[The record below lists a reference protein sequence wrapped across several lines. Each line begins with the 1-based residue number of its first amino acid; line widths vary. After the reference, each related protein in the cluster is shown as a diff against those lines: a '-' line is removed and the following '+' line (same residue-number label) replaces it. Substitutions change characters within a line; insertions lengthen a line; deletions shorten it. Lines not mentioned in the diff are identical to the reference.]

1 MRLQSSSF
9 LSAVAIVAASTT
21 ASSSALAQACCAGAS
36 AVTPG
41 RLELHEDELVGVQL
55 KAGSVIGSYQTSR
68 QFLRNPAGVGEID
81 LEQDV
86 FGAVRVLR
94 RGQLALLAPV
104 IETQRRAPTAGTA
117 FGGGIGDINMSAR
130 YDFVLAG
137 ESQWVP
143 GIALLAGVTFP
154 AGKPPDQATQPLAV
168 DATGIGAF
176 QFNGALALE
185 QTFGPW
191 LVNATGIVAQRTTYQ
206 RETLATQVTL
216 LAALAYTFP
225 NDAGLAF
232 SGSYV
237 FEGDATS
244 SQGGTV
250 PLSAKSVTTFTL
262 SGLWPITDVWRV
274 IGSAYLNP
282 PIDSF
287 GSNQLADAGLSAGVI
302 RSWM

>member
-1 MRLQSSSF
+1 MRRSSSSF
-9 LSAVAIVAASTT
+9 ISAAGVLAALVAAP
-21 ASSSALAQACCAGAS
+21 SSAFAQACCAGAS

-41 RLELHEDELVGVQL
+41 RLELHENELVGVQL
-55 KAGSVIGSYQTSR
+55 KMGDVLGAYTTNR
-68 QFLRNPAGVGEID
+68 QFLRYPSGVGELD
-81 LEQDV
+81 LEQDL

-104 IETQRRAPTAGTA
+104 VETQRRAPTAGTA
-117 FGGGIGDINMSAR
+117 FGGGIGDVNASAR

-137 ESQWVP
+137 ESEWVP

-154 AGKPPDQATQPLAV
+154 TGKAPDDATQPQAV

-191 LVNATGIVAQRTTYQ
+191 LVNATGMVAQRTSHKG
-206 RETLATQVTL
+206 ETLGTQVTL

-225 NDAGLAF
+225 NDAGLAL

-237 FEGDATS
+237 FEGDASS
-244 SQGGTV
+244 SQGTL
-250 PLSAKSVTTFTL
+250 PQSAKSVTTFTL
-262 SGLWPITDVWRV
+262 AGLWPLTDAWRV
-274 IGSAYLNP
+274 IGSLYLNP
-282 PIDSF
+282 PFDSF
-287 GSNQLADAGLSAGVI
+287 GSNQLADVGLGAGVI

>member
-1 MRLQSSSF
+1 MQRPSSSF
-9 LSAVAIVAASTT
+9 LSAAAIVAASFLG
-21 ASSSALAQACCAGAS
+21 SSPALAQACCAGAS

-41 RLELHEDELVGVQL
+41 RLELHEDALVGVEL
-55 KAGSVIGSYQTSR
+55 KAGAVLGAYQPNR
-68 QFLRNPAGVGEID
+68 QFIENPHGVGELD

-94 RGQLALLAPV
+94 RGQIALLAPA

-117 FGGGIGDINMSAR
+117 FGGGIGDVNAAAR

-154 AGKPPDQATQPLAV
+154 TGRAPEQATQPLAV

-191 LVNATGIVAQRTTYQ
+191 LVNATGIVAQRTSHGG
-206 RETLATQVTL
+206 ETLGTQVTL
-216 LAALAYTFP
+216 LAAIAYSFP

-237 FEGDATS
+237 FEGDATMA
-244 SQGGTV
+244 GADV
-250 PLSAKSVTTFTL
+250 PLSAKSGTTFTL
-262 SGLWPITDVWRV
+262 SGLWPITDAWRV
-274 IGSAYLNP
+274 IGAAYLNP

-287 GSNQLADAGLSAGVI
+287 GSNQLADLGIGAGVI

>member
-1 MRLQSSSF
+1 MRCSSSSF
-9 LSAVAIVAASTT
+9 LSALGLVAASVCG
-21 ASSSALAQACCAGAS
+21 SSAAHAQACCAGAS

-41 RLELHEDELVGVQL
+41 RLELHENELVGVQL
-55 KAGSVIGSYQTSR
+55 KAGDVLGSYQTNR
-68 QFLRNPAGVGEID
+68 QFLRNPSGVGELD

-86 FGAVRVLR
+86 FGAVRLLR
-94 RGQLALLAPV
+94 RGQLALLVPV
-104 IETQRRAPTAGTA
+104 VETQRRAPTAGSA
-117 FGGGIGDINMSAR
+117 FGGGIGDLNASAR

-154 AGKPPDQATQPLAV
+154 TGRAPDQATQPQAV

-191 LVNATGIVAQRTTYQ
+191 LVNATGMVAQRTSHGG
-206 RETLATQVTL
+206 ETLGTQVTL

-225 NDAGLAF
+225 NDAGLAL

-237 FEGDATS
+237 FEGDAS
-244 SQGGTV
+244 GPQGG

-262 SGLWPITDVWRV
+262 AGLWPVTDEWRV
-274 IGSAYLNP
+274 IASVYLNP
-282 PIDSF
+282 PVDSL
-287 GSNQLADAGLSAGVI
+287 GSNQLADVGLGAGVI

>member
-9 LSAVAIVAASTT
+9 LSALAIVAASITG
-21 ASSSALAQACCAGAS
+21 SSSALAQACCAGAS

-68 QFLRNPAGVGEID
+68 QFLRNPPGVGEFD

-94 RGQLALLAPV
+94 RGQLALLVPV
-104 IETQRRAPTAGTA
+104 VETQLRAPTAGTA
-117 FGGGIGDINMSAR
+117 FGGGIGDINLSAR

-143 GIALLAGVTFP
+143 GIALLGGVTFP
-154 AGKPPDQATQPLAV
+154 TGKPPEQASQPV

-191 LVNATGIVAQRTTYQ
+191 LVNTTGIVAQRTTYQ

-237 FEGDATS
+237 F
-244 SQGGTV
+244 
-250 PLSAKSVTTFTL
+250 
-262 SGLWPITDVWRV
+262 
-274 IGSAYLNP
+274 
-282 PIDSF
+282 
-287 GSNQLADAGLSAGVI
+287 
-302 RSWM
+302 